1 MNNTFDKLSYSEQL
15 QELHNQYELAKK
27 STRKAE
33 QKLNAAKN
41 NESKALADMTDFIKK
56 SFVQQ
61 LKDFFDGA
69 PVAIQV
75 FNHSKDYVLPP
86 EDEPDRYGVRILP
99 TVLQEDDVY
108 VNGEYAS
115 VNPIEMDFI
124 DIYHG
129 EQPWIQPYDA
139 YYPSFTNIIFLPKDS
154 KWIKSRYIPVKNFSV
169 IKELMERNHKLY
181 TERLDEEISKLKE
194 ICPNYKAY
202 SASSESFDYLLL
214 VGNDSVCVQYTNDSF
229 PHVRKGDC
237 EDPLWYST
245 INRKYERKEISTND
259 AFKILDGIVRG
270 NRKYYKETVAKAK
283 KWFDDCVKLAEE
295 HKTENGD
302 NHEKTNPVQ

>member
-1 MNNTFDKLSYSEQL
+1 MKHIFDKVYYSEQL

-33 QKLNAAKN
+33 KKLNAAKDDEN
-41 NESKALADMTDFIKK
+41 KALANMTDFIKK

-75 FNHSKDYVLPP
+75 FNHDKDHVLPP

-129 EQPWIQPYDA
+129 QQPWFEPYDA

-154 KWIKSRYIPVKNFSV
+154 KWIKSRYIPVKKFSV
-169 IKELMERNHKLY
+169 IKGLMERNNKLY
-181 TERLDEEISKLKE
+181 MERLEEEIGKLNA
-194 ICPNYKAY
+194 IVPNYKAY
-202 SASSESFDYLLL
+202 SASSEDDAYILL
-214 VGNDSVCVQYTNDSF
+214 VGKDVMRIRYSADSF
-229 PHVRKGDC
+229 PDVLKGNDD
-237 EDPLWYST
+237 DPLWYRML
-245 INRKYERKEISTND
+245 NKRYERKEISTD
-259 AFKILDGIVRG
+259 DVCKILDGIVRG
-270 NRKYYKETVAKAK
+270 NRRYYKETVAKAK

-295 HKTENGD
+295 RNTLDGQRQNEQEN
-302 NHEKTNPVQ
+302 

>member
-1 MNNTFDKLSYSEQL
+1 MSDTFDKLSYNEQL
-15 QELHNQYELAKK
+15 QELHNQYELAQK

-33 QKLNAAKN
+33 QKLNAAKD
-41 NESKALADMTDFIKK
+41 NESKALANMTDFIKK

-61 LKDFFDGA
+61 LNAFFDGA

-75 FNHSKDYVLPP
+75 FNHSKDNVLPP

-129 EQPWIQPYDA
+129 QQPWIQPYDA

-169 IKELMERNHKLY
+169 IKSLMERNNKLY
-181 TERLDEEISKLKE
+181 MERLEEEISKLKA
-194 ICPNYKAY
+194 IVPNYKAY
-202 SASSESFDYLLL
+202 SASSEDYDYILL

-229 PHVRKGDC
+229 PDVRTGDGD
-237 EDPLWYST
+237 DPLWYSM

-259 AFKILDGIVRG
+259 ALKILDGIVRG
-270 NRKYYKETVAKAK
+270 NRKNYKETVAKAK
-283 KWFDDCVKLAEE
+283 KWFDDCVKLVEE
-295 HKTENGD
+295 HTAK
-302 NHEKTNPVQ
+302 H